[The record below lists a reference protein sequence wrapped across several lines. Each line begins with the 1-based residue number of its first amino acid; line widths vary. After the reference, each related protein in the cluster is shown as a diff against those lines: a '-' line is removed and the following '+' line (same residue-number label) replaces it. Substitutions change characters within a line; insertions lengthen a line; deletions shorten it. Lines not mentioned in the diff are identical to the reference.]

1 MTVGVVVLIGVVKNF
16 VNEFLNRLVVIFP
29 LVIFSVAVELRRKL
43 GAVFILCM
51 ESVVKNRSQAS
62 RPSVDLRWAH
72 RMYDMIFC

>member
-1 MTVGVVVLIGVVKNF
+1 MTVGVVVLIGVVGNF

-29 LVIFSVAVELRRKL
+29 LVIFSVAVELRQKL

-62 RPSVDLRWAH
+62 RPCDGHTVC
-72 RMYDMIFC
+72 II